1 MRWSLDLNE
10 ELEMHAHGHPSIR
23 AVDVEGHDAEA
34 VHRLAA
40 LSGRK
45 APTGAV
51 LLAELAG
58 DPVAAIGIFDGNIIT
73 DRVRSDLRLVLRLHL
88 ERLFA
93 LSVIAVI
100 GV

>member
-1 MRWSLDLNE
+1 M
-10 ELEMHAHGHPSIR
+10 
-23 AVDVEGHDAEA
+23 
-34 VHRLAA
+34 
-40 LSGRK
+40 
-45 APTGAV
+45 
-51 LLAELAG
+51 
-58 DPVAAIGIFDGNIIT
+58 AAIGIFDGNIIT